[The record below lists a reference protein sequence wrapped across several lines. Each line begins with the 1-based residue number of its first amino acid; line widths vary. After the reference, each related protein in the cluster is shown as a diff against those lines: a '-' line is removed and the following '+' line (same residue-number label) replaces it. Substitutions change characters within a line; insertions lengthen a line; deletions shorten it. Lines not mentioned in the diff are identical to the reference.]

1 MTANGDS
8 WNFNSKKPGC
18 YSVFTGCD
26 FSVLKTGIQLERF
39 LKLDACF
46 ALFCNKHRTIPHC
59 RNPPQ
64 SIVLKY
70 SKTIDWRGKIWMT
83 IIQKGE
89 KIRVTHIQYIQ
100 LKTDSI
106 YLLKM
111 DREGFTI

>member
-1 MTANGDS
+1 
-8 WNFNSKKPGC
+8 
-18 YSVFTGCD
+18 
-26 FSVLKTGIQLERF
+26 
-39 LKLDACF
+39 
-46 ALFCNKHRTIPHC
+46 
-59 RNPPQ
+59 
-64 SIVLKY
+64 
-70 SKTIDWRGKIWMT
+70 MT